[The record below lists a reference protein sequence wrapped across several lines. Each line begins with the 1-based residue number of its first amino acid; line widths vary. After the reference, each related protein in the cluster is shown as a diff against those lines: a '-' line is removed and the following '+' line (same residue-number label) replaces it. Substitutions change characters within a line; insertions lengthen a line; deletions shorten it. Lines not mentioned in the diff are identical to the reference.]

1 MFEHLFMNCHGELN
15 MLIATLT
22 SFPLI
27 GMWFSTEFWSTE
39 SCESGEGSNG
49 S

>member
-15 MLIATLT
+15 MFMAVLS

-27 GMWFSTEFWSTE
+27 GMWFSREFWATCDDS
-39 SCESGEGSNG
+39 EGCNG